1 MSRRLA
7 SIGNVTGVSAESI
20 ESAHTQMTPF
30 RLSPSRLARYFF
42 HECDRHL
49 VFAATPA
56 SLRERRGVPAPPS
69 DTSPITRAIL
79 DGGYAWEERVITEH
93 LSGQAGHG
101 ARAHVARGHG
111 PLRERAH
118 SAAATLALLREL
130 APGHAVYQGTLTAP
144 ARFYARYGLDPAT
157 VEIATCRP
165 DLLLQTDARRVRVVD
180 VKASEALKASHRV
193 QVALYALLLRD
204 IAADHGFQVDLEQGG
219 VWLHGQPAPELFDLS
234 LTTGVLQTFLRERL
248 PAILE
253 AGAKQAGWHLHYR
266 CEWCEWYP
274 HCREEAFR
282 TRSVSL
288 VPYLSTG
295 ARAFLREAPWGGPP
309 VETLDNLQTFLARE
323 DADAHLDTCGSLRGQ
338 RDRLARAVRAL
349 DSGEPEL
356 HGGSTVALPVF
367 EHVRL
372 LLTVQREPISGK
384 SYAFGLRLMLHP
396 NAKAVLGEKAT
407 EIFLAPTEADCAA
420 TRRAFLERVHDI
432 LRAVHDHNAKAAWA
446 DQLSV
451 QSYVFDGYERE
462 LFQRALLEA
471 LDDAQT
477 APLALALFFHFHD
490 TRLAGSSAHANPTVP
505 YPLVVLTSVIRDLVA
520 LPAPIAL
527 RLPEV
532 HEALG
537 AYDYEYEPFDLL
549 SFELSNALRS
559 DGIFRAWNGKPEALQ
574 WVERELKARLT
585 AADSVLAGL
594 RKRLEGRLFAW
605 PPKLVLT
612 GPTTFNHP
620 ELSRLAFVAYYESFT
635 RALATREQRT
645 RPLAERVRD
654 GSSVPLRCVGPGRFV
669 PDDCEVDEGSIPDGP
684 YGALLSPPTEEGER
698 AQMGYDD
705 FRYREAFYSPADRE
719 GKPWLRI
726 GSVTR
731 VTADKDGTVSE
742 LEIDVKD
749 PSGAQSFRKGD
760 RVRLHPRTWDLNTK
774 KVIANLRDLDEEED
788 PPLLQLLRDPR
799 AFSAHHPFPR
809 SIQDSAVRFTTG
821 LTPSQERAFDNLLRR
836 RMTLVWG
843 PPGTGKT
850 HFLAAALRALLTA
863 HAAQKKPFRVALV
876 AFTHA
881 AIENALR
888 KLREL
893 DEGLALYKIG
903 ELKHPV
909 SGVPILTK
917 DSAAQLS
924 TPRAVVGMTVFGT
937 DGALR
942 KGMAPYD
949 LLVVDEASQMR
960 IADLALALNALSPT
974 GRLLLAGDDLQ
985 LPPIL
990 AGEYPPHPDGLPG
1003 LEDSAF
1009 AYLRARDDDESPFTS
1024 QLLECFRMNAELCAF
1039 PARHLYGDRF
1049 RPAND
1054 EIAARRLR
1062 LAPRKTAGH
1071 ELLGPEEPLTVR
1083 VLDGPRAS
1091 AENLEEAALV
1101 ADLAVE
1107 LRERLLAENGRVYP
1121 ETEAGDRAFW
1131 RHGLFIVCPHHA
1143 QIRAIQRALS
1153 ERRAWKS
1160 KPFVD
1165 TVDKMQ
1171 GQEADAVIVS
1181 YGVSDPETAQREATF
1196 IYGAERLNVSV
1207 TRARRKCVVLLQ
1219 KGLLEPSFEILGDE
1233 RAARGLGMMV
1243 GLVGWL
1249 NRDSEKAGIE

>member
-7 SIGNVTGVSAESI
+7 SIGNVTGVSTESI
-20 ESAHTQMTPF
+20 ESARTHVAPF

-42 HECDRHL
+42 HECERHL

-56 SLRERRGVPAPPS
+56 SLRKPRNVPAPPS
-69 DTSPITRAIL
+69 ESSPITRAIL

-101 ARAHVARGHG
+101 ARAHVARGDG

-118 SAAATLALLREL
+118 TAAATLALLREL
-130 APGHAVYQGTLTAP
+130 APGHAIYQGTLTAP
-144 ARFYARYGLDPAT
+144 ARFYARYGLDPAQI
-157 VEIATCRP
+157 EIATCRP

-204 IAADHGFQVDLEQGG
+204 LAGEHGFEVDLDQGG
-219 VWLHGQPAPELFDLS
+219 VWLHGAGSPELFDLS
-234 LTTGVLQTFLRERL
+234 LTTGVLEAFLRERL

-253 AGAKQAGWHLHYR
+253 AGADKAGWHLHYR

-282 TRSVSL
+282 TRDVSL
-288 VPYLSTG
+288 LPYLSTG
-295 ARAFLREAPWGGPP
+295 ARAFFREASWGGPP
-309 VETLDNLQTFLARE
+309 VDTLASLQTFLARE

-384 SYAFGLRLMLHP
+384 SYAFGLRLMLHEK
-396 NAKAVLGEKAT
+396 ARAVLGDKAT

-420 TRRAFLERVHDI
+420 TRRAFLERIHHV
-432 LRAVHDHNAKAAWA
+432 LRAVHDHNAKSAWA

-462 LFQRALLEA
+462 LFQRALLQA
-471 LDDAQT
+471 LDEPDT
-477 APLALALFFHFHD
+477 AHLALALFFHFHD
-490 TRLAGSSAHANPTVP
+490 TRLAGSSSHANPTVP
-505 YPLVVLTSVIRDLVA
+505 YPLVVLTSVIRELVA
-520 LPAPIAL
+520 LPAPLAL

-532 HEALG
+532 HDALG
-537 AYDYEYEPFDLL
+537 AYPDYDYEPFELL

-594 RKRLEGRLFAW
+594 RKRLDGRLFAW

-612 GPTTFNHP
+612 GPTTFQHP

-645 RPLAERVRD
+645 RPLPERVRD
-654 GSSVPLRCVGPGRFV
+654 GVTIPLRCVAPGRFV
-669 PDDCEVDEGSIPDGP
+669 PDDCEVDEGSVPDGP
-684 YGALLSPPTEEGER
+684 NGALLSPPTEEGER

-705 FRYREAFYSPADRE
+705 FRYREAWYSPADKE
-719 GKPWLRI
+719 GHPWLRI
-726 GSVTR
+726 ASVTN
-731 VTADKDGTVSE
+731 VTTTASGAVTEIE
-742 LEIDVKD
+742 LDIKV
-749 PSGAQSFRKGD
+749 PSGAQPFRKGD
-760 RVRLHPRTWDLNTK
+760 RLRLHPRTWDLNTK
-774 KVIANLRDLDEEED
+774 KVIANLRDLDEEDD
-788 PPLLQLLRDPR
+788 PPLLQLLRDTR

-809 SIQDSAVRFTTG
+809 TIADSAVRFLGG
-821 LTPSQERAFDNLLRR
+821 LTDSQSRAFQSLLRR

-850 HFLAAALRALLTA
+850 HFLTAALRALLSA
-863 HAAQKKPFRVALV
+863 HAAQNKPFRVALV

-881 AIENALR
+881 AIENALS
-888 KLREL
+888 KLRDL
-893 DEGLALYKIG
+893 DEALALYKIG
-903 ELKHPV
+903 ELKHPIA
-909 SGVPILTK
+909 GVHLLTK
-917 DSAAQLS
+917 DSAANLAA
-924 TPRAVVGMTVFGT
+924 PRAVVGMTVFGT

-960 IADLALALNALSPT
+960 IADLALALNALSPS

-1009 AYLRARDDDESPFTS
+1009 AYLRARDDDASPYTS

-1039 PARHLYGDRF
+1039 PAQHLYGDRF
-1049 RPAND
+1049 RPATD
-1054 EIAARRLR
+1054 EIARRRLR
-1062 LAPRKTAGH
+1062 LQPRKTAGH
-1071 ELLGPEEPLTVR
+1071 ELLDPDEPLTVR

-1091 AENLEEAALV
+1091 TENLEEAALV
-1101 ADLAVE
+1101 ADLALE
-1107 LRERLLAENGRVYP
+1107 LRERLLAENGKLYP
-1121 ETEAGDRAFW
+1121 DTEAGDRAFW

-1181 YGVSDPETAQREATF
+1181 YGVSDPETAQREAAF

-1243 GLVGWL
+1243 GL
-1249 NRDSEKAGIE
+1249 AGALAPRG